1 MSDRT
6 EAYTSRTH
14 PVMQPRSTTRYRF
27 ALTPLADAMFQ
38 LLIFFMLTSSLTP
51 YALLTIRTG
60 AEPGSAANDPSQS
73 TPDEQPVLPGA
84 NAQIWSVE
92 QGQIIANGQPIPFDQ
107 LSAFAAA
114 VAQNEAAEIVLV
126 MQTSAQ
132 VQDLTSVLEAL
143 TAAGVSAVQLAK
155 TGAS

>member
-1 MSDRT
+1 MTARAK
-6 EAYTSRTH
+6 AYTSREH
-14 PVMQPRSTTRYRF
+14 PVMQPRSAARYRF

-60 AEPGSAANDPSQS
+60 TEAGSAANDPAA
-73 TPDEQPVLPGA
+73 TPAEEQPVLPGP
-84 NAQIWSVE
+84 NAQIWAVE
-92 QGQIIANGQPIPFDQ
+92 QGRIIANGQPIGFDQ
-107 LSAFAAA
+107 LSAFAEA
-114 VAQNEAAEIVLV
+114 VALNDAAEIILV

-143 TAAGVSAVQLAK
+143 TAAGVTSVQMAR
-155 TGAS
+155 TGDT